1 MGTHQELIPITALI
15 FAVSPWQVVAIDP
28 DLGENGTVLYS
39 IRPPNKFYSLNST
52 TGKIRTTS
60 VLLDRE
66 NPNAQEAQLM
76 RRIVVSVTDCKLRFH
91 PAPLCHAGLSCSSV
105 ARNRWGSG
113 ASIALLTL
121 HSSLAPRWGSRVE
134 LKFSEPDFSFVMKVL
149 FPVLS
154 RSCKVVFEVKK

>member
-1 MGTHQELIPITALI
+1 MNLAGDALWELTPNTAFI
-15 FAVSPWQVVAIDP
+15 SAVSPWQVVAIDP
-28 DLGENGTVLYS
+28 DLGENGTVVYS

-76 RRIVVSVTDCKLRFH
+76 RRIVVSVTDCKPRFQ
-91 PAPLCHAGLSCSSV
+91 PAPRCRGGLSWSPV
-105 ARNRWGSG
+105 ARNGWGSG

-121 HSSLAPRWGSRVE
+121 RSNPAPPWGSRVE
-134 LKFSEPDFSFVMKVL
+134 LKFSQPDLFLCDERVFSCFEHKL
-149 FPVLS
+149 RS
-154 RSCKVVFEVKK
+154 RF